1 MTVMI
6 TLITVIHTMA
16 THIMNKSTKC
26 ILAAVLALSAISC
39 TKDYKEGSPFIL
51 FEVHGTVMD
60 VDGNPIEGI
69 QVSSGTAEVK
79 TTNVNG
85 NFSFFGRSVPVST
98 ASLKFEDKDK
108 EENGGHFLTTTKSIP
123 LVLKTP
129 GTSSGSYKGTYF
141 AQEVE
146 VVMILKQ
153 QGLDTLHVDL
163 PNLPD

>member
-1 MTVMI
+1 MMV
-6 TLITVIHTMA
+6 
-16 THIMNKSTKC
+16 
-26 ILAAVLALSAISC
+26 LSALSC
-39 TKDYKEGSPFIL
+39 TKDYQEGSPFIL

-60 VDGNPIEGI
+60 VEGNPIEGI

-85 NFSFFGRSVPVST
+85 NFSFFGRSVPIST

-108 EENGGHFLTTTKSIP
+108 EDNGGHFLTMTKNVP

-141 AQEVE
+141 AQGVE
-146 VVMILKQ
+146 VMMIMKQ

>member
-1 MTVMI
+1 MHILT
-6 TLITVIHTMA
+6 TVI
-16 THIMNKSTKC
+16 HIMNKSIKF
-26 ILAAVLALSAISC
+26 ILAAVLVLSAISC
-39 TKDYKEGSPFIL
+39 TKNYKEGSPFIL

-60 VDGNPIEGI
+60 VEGNPIEGI
-69 QVSSGTAEVK
+69 QVSSGTAETR

-85 NFSFFGRSVPVST
+85 NFSFFGRSVPVSN

-108 EENGGHFLTTTKSIP
+108 EDNGGYFLSTTKSVP

-153 QGLDTLHVDL
+153 EGLD
-163 PNLPD
+163 PDDGFIGLTSLE